1 MTRSIS
7 VKDTAK
13 MLRDGLKN
21 EFPGV
26 KFSVTMGRG
35 TAATWLYVRYTDG
48 PTETAVR
55 QLAFRYQG
63 AQFNGMTDSYDPV
76 DSRLIAF
83 DDEWLPEE
91 VHFEVEGINETRDYS
106 PAAWIH
112 AQRLIESAGYPSI
125 RVCTPA
131 GTPINDGPLPASV
144 TIEGNHY
151 RNLYSPAGLARSVLR
166 TRSLVDAAVRR
177 SSDS

>member
-35 TAATWLYVRYTDG
+35 TAATWLYIRYTDG

-76 DSRLIAF
+76 ESRLIAF

-91 VHFEVEGINETRDYS
+91 VHFQVEGINETRTYS
-106 PAAWIH
+106 AAAWIH
-112 AQRLIESAGYPSI
+112 AQQLIESAGYPEI
-125 RVCTPA
+125 RVSTPS
-131 GTPINDGPLPASV
+131 GVPINDGPLPENV
-144 TIEGNHY
+144 TVDGRHY
-151 RNLYSPAGLARSVLR
+151 GNLYSPAGLARSVLY
-166 TRSLVDAAVRR
+166 TQDLR
-177 SSDS
+177 SSTINA